1 MGLLDRGRDAF
12 GSWARGLFD
21 YDSSSP
27 LPPPATVREDD
38 YLRRKTYKE
47 LQEEGWVA
55 PSSEHGAGS
64 YGSVSGYGDDL
75 YEYEKPSDSWWD
87 ENKGKLAEGLA
98 GIEDDTPQE
107 TKLTGLPSID
117 PAIATQRGYS
127 PVPADLVSSQ
137 RTFGRSS
144 TITAAQARK
153 MANDQMLAYWAA
165 QQAGLGLLSLI
176 PNQRQITTQTLFS
189 A

>member
-1 MGLLDRGRDAF
+1 
-12 GSWARGLFD
+12 
-21 YDSSSP
+21 
-27 LPPPATVREDD
+27 
-38 YLRRKTYKE
+38 
-47 LQEEGWVA
+47 
-55 PSSEHGAGS
+55 
-64 YGSVSGYGDDL
+64 
-75 YEYEKPSDSWWD
+75 
-87 ENKGKLAEGLA
+87 
-98 GIEDDTPQE
+98 
-107 TKLTGLPSID
+107 LPSID